1 MKSVADWLQRGYTEA
16 VLMETGMRRNECMK
30 RLSKVS
36 CGLLLTASLL
46 IGAMLSGCGQTTD
59 YTAEIREYQ
68 NKLESLAA
76 ENEELKAQLGITETQ
91 STEENQTAAETENQS
106 QEMVSENQTTET
118 DVQQAENTDNSGDEM
133 KILVLGDSI
142 WGNYRDDTGVSA
154 RLAACLAQE
163 GKNATVYNGA
173 IGGTR
178 ATISPDD
185 NEYQFGPAS
194 DCSLGKMISI
204 LRGNTDVE
212 MLQGKAAYD
221 DIKAVM
227 NVKDQIDVVILSYG
241 MNDFLAQAPINN
253 SDRPWTGFGT
263 ALSEG
268 VKGVRSVFPQAQ
280 ILITSPNYASYF
292 PVPVKNMGE
301 KALYNYA
308 SIACDV
314 AVGHGTLCVDAYDN
328 LGVDAYN
335 ADEYLEDGI
344 HLNEKGRSLYA
355 KTIASCLLYGTA
367 GQISGNNIASFN

>member
-1 MKSVADWLQRGYTEA
+1 
-16 VLMETGMRRNECMK
+16 MK

-154 RLAACLAQE
+154 RLAACLAQK

-185 NEYQFGPAS
+185 NE
-194 DCSLGKMISI
+194 I
-204 LRGNTDVE
+204 
-212 MLQGKAAYD
+212 
-221 DIKAVM
+221 
-227 NVKDQIDVVILSYG
+227 
-241 MNDFLAQAPINN
+241 
-253 SDRPWTGFGT
+253 
-263 ALSEG
+263 
-268 VKGVRSVFPQAQ
+268 
-280 ILITSPNYASYF
+280 
-292 PVPVKNMGE
+292 
-301 KALYNYA
+301 
-308 SIACDV
+308 
-314 AVGHGTLCVDAYDN
+314 
-328 LGVDAYN
+328 
-335 ADEYLEDGI
+335 
-344 HLNEKGRSLYA
+344 GRA
-355 KTIASCLLYGTA
+355 HV
-367 GQISGNNIASFN
+367 

>member
-1 MKSVADWLQRGYTEA
+1 
-16 VLMETGMRRNECMK
+16 MK

-154 RLAACLAQE
+154 RLAACLAQK
-163 GKNATVYNGA
+163 GKNATVYN
-173 IGGTR
+173 
-178 ATISPDD
+178 
-185 NEYQFGPAS
+185 GPAS

-292 PVPVKNMGE
+292 PIPVKNMGE

-314 AVGHGTLCVDAYDN
+314 AVGQGTLCVDAYDN

>member
-1 MKSVADWLQRGYTEA
+1 
-16 VLMETGMRRNECMK
+16 MRR
-30 RLSKVS
+30 S
-36 CGLLLTASLL
+36 
-46 IGAMLSGCGQTTD
+46 
-59 YTAEIREYQ
+59 
-68 NKLESLAA
+68 
-76 ENEELKAQLGITETQ
+76 IT
-91 STEENQTAAETENQS
+91 
-106 QEMVSENQTTET
+106 
-118 DVQQAENTDNSGDEM
+118 
-133 KILVLGDSI
+133 
-142 WGNYRDDTGVSA
+142 
-154 RLAACLAQE
+154 
-163 GKNATVYNGA
+163 GA

-194 DCSLGKMISI
+194 DCSLGKMVSI
-204 LRGNTDVE
+204 LRGDTDVE

-227 NVKDQIDVVILSYG
+227 DVKDQIDVVILSYG
-241 MNDFLAQAPINN
+241 INDFLAQAPINN

-263 ALSEG
+263 ALNSG
-268 VKGVRSVFPQAQ
+268 VLEIKGIFPQAQ

-292 PVPVKNMGE
+292 PIPVKNMGE

-314 AVGHGTLCVDAYDN
+314 AVGQGTLCVDAYDN